1 MWRKLMLNKEL
12 LDYIKH
18 LTDNDTKSL
27 SQKALK
33 AAEEVGELAKCVL
46 PYDNAAGTTHRFIT
60 KSKILEEVSDT
71 LLTVLSVAYELDFTD
86 EDIEQMVNHKTKK
99 WADLQARE
107 GRVKYPIPYEIH
119 VTVDVESYLKRFSGG
134 TPEIFLDDI
143 VEVFCDDC
151 EVARVKPILLDLH
164 LKNGAVFK
172 DLMTSSTFMGDNRG
186 AYQEMKRISDTL
198 KHFNWKVVREKIETI
213 PWHPAAPSK
222 KHEQPIMPP
231 NCYFECHF
239 NVITPVVRM
248 EELDEL
254 AKRLHFHKSRNILKK
269 ITDDIV
275 TTMVTHRRYGSP
287 YEDVRHDIDNFK
299 KMFEDSGFEIE
310 KEIVEFSIYDSKVSH
325 DAAWITGE

>member
-1 MWRKLMLNKEL
+1 MLNKEL
-12 LDYIKH
+12 IDYIKH

-46 PYDNAAGTTHRFIT
+46 PYDNAAGTTHRFIA

-71 LLTVLSVAYELDFTD
+71 LLTALSIAYELDFTD
-86 EDIEQMVNHKTKK
+86 EDIEQMVSHKTKK

-119 VTVDVESYLKRFSGG
+119 VTVDVEHYLEKFDGG
-134 TPEIFLDDI
+134 TPKIYLDDI
-143 VEVFCDDC
+143 VDIFCDDC
-151 EVARVKPILLDLH
+151 ENIGVKPILLDLH
-164 LKNGAVFK
+164 LKDGAVFK

-186 AYQEMKRISDTL
+186 AYQEMKRISDEL
-198 KHFNWKVVREKIETI
+198 ARVGWKVVREKIETI

-222 KHEQPIMPP
+222 KHEQPTMPP

-239 NVITPVVRM
+239 NVITPVERL
-248 EELDEL
+248 EELDKL
-254 AKRLHFHKSRNILKK
+254 AKRLHFHKSRNIFKK

-275 TTMVTHRRYGSP
+275 TTMVTHRRYASP
-287 YEDVRHDIDNFK
+287 YENVRHDIDSFK

>member
-1 MWRKLMLNKEL
+1 MLNKEL
-12 LDYIKH
+12 LDFIKH
-18 LTDNDTKSL
+18 LTDNDEKTL

-46 PYDNAAGTTHRFIT
+46 PYDNAAGTTHRFVA

-71 LLTVLSVAYELDFTD
+71 LLTVLSVAYDLGFSD

-119 VTVDVESYLKRFSGG
+119 VTVEFEDEWKGKEKNVLGNFKKACNELK
-134 TPEIFLDDI
+134 
-143 VEVFCDDC
+143 
-151 EVARVKPILLDLH
+151 VKPILLDLH
-164 LKNGAVFK
+164 LEDGAVIK

-186 AYQEMKRISDTL
+186 AFQEMKRISDGLSDSVKGTGIW
-198 KHFNWKVVREKIETI
+198 NVVREKIETI

-222 KHEQPIMPP
+222 KHEQPTMPP

-239 NVITPVVRM
+239 NVITPVSRL
-248 EELDEL
+248 EELDRL
-254 AKRLHFHKSRNILKK
+254 AKYLHFHKSRNIFKK

-275 TTMVTHRRYGSP
+275 TTMVTHRRYASP
-287 YEDVRHDIDNFK
+287 YEDVRHDIDSFK
-299 KMFEDSGFEIE
+299 KKFEDSGFEIE
-310 KEIVEFSIYDSKVSH
+310 KEIVEFSIYDTKVSH
-325 DAAWITGE
+325 DAAWINGE